1 MAEDY
6 SRYIDLDEGWVDRA
20 IFHDE
25 AIYQAELRQIFARS
39 WNFVAHESQLPRVG
53 DFLTTYMGEDSVIV
67 TRHRDNTIR
76 VFANSCPHRGNRVC
90 FADVG
95 NTRRFTCNYHGWSFN
110 TEGAL
115 LGMHA
120 EYAYDEKDLDRDQT
134 RLQPV
139 AKVDSYKGLVFA
151 TFDPDTPSLP
161 DWLGDYRWYLDM
173 LLDNEEGGTEFV
185 GGCIRSEINANWKFG
200 VENFIGD
207 AYHVGWTHD
216 SGTRAVTGGQ
226 PFPPADMANSYHA
239 SVNGHGWEFGLDG
252 FGDIMVL
259 GSQSIMDYYT
269 EMKPRMSERLGQLRS
284 QIFGSI
290 ASGSIFPNISFL
302 PAVHTFRTWLPKGP
316 HKFELRTWVIVN
328 KAMPDE
334 IKEECAKRVMLTFS
348 PGGLFEMDDGENWS
362 NCTTT
367 NKGVV
372 TRRQPLHYRAGLT
385 RQIHDHPEL
394 PGTIYR
400 GQYNDANQR
409 LFFQRWADLMN
420 AESLTEL
427 PDRRGATPAA
437 AARI

>member
-1 MAEDY
+1 M
-6 SRYIDLDEGWVDRA
+6 
-20 IFHDE
+20 
-25 AIYQAELRQIFARS
+25 
-39 WNFVAHESQLPRVG
+39 
-53 DFLTTYMGEDSVIV
+53 T
-67 TRHRDNTIR
+67 
-76 VFANSCPHRGNRVC
+76 
-90 FADVG
+90 
-95 NTRRFTCNYHGWSFN
+95 
-110 TEGAL
+110 
-115 LGMHA
+115 
-120 EYAYDEKDLDRDQT
+120 
-134 RLQPV
+134 
-139 AKVDSYKGLVFA
+139 
-151 TFDPDTPSLP
+151 
-161 DWLGDYRWYLDM
+161 
-173 LLDNEEGGTEFV
+173 
-185 GGCIRSEINANWKFG
+185 
-200 VENFIGD
+200 
-207 AYHVGWTHD
+207 
-216 SGTRAVTGGQ
+216 
-226 PFPPADMANSYHA
+226 NSYHA

-259 GSQSIMDYYT
+259 GSQSILDYYT
-269 EMKPRMSERLGQLRS
+269 GMKPRMSERLGQMRS

-420 AESLTEL
+420 AESVTEL